1 MSRRFLRIISYFLV
15 VVMIVTTVNVLGAS
29 YMAKAGELQVLEA
42 DNLQEVDFKA
52 LDISDVP
59 DDCLY
64 SFKISDVPDSLKIL
78 AVGNSLSYNTLF
90 YVYDIAE
97 SLGIKDVVIGNLY
110 IGSCSVKRHWK
121 NAKGD
126 KAAYEYHKNVA
137 GVWNVKKS
145 VRISEALCDE
155 DWDYVM
161 LSQYSGHAGV
171 AKTYKP
177 LKKLVNY
184 VKNRVDDD
192 TKIIWNMM
200 WAYQGD
206 YKSKRFGVYNY
217 SQKTMYKKI
226 VKATKKKVLN
236 NNDVNR
242 NIAMIIPSGTVIQN
256 ARKSSYGDTFTKD
269 GRHMTRGGCYC
280 LGVHLVSKLMG
291 IKPSLIKYRPKKV
304 SRRMRK
310 VAIRAARKTIKT
322 PYKVS

>member
-1 MSRRFLRIISYFLV
+1 V

-29 YMAKAGELQVLEA
+29 HMAKAGELQVLET
-42 DNLQEVDFKA
+42 DNLQKVDFKT

-59 DDCLY
+59 DDGLY
-64 SFKISDVPDSLKIL
+64 SFKISDVPDEGLCSFEISDVPDSLKIL

-126 KAAYEYHKNVA
+126 KAAYEYHKNVD
-137 GVWNVKKS
+137 GSWSVKKS

-236 NNDVNR
+236 NSDVNR

-310 VAIRAARKTIKT
+310 VAIRATRKALKS